1 MNKTTHAMPFRLG
14 LTGGIGSGKST
25 VARLLVRHGATLVDA
40 DAIARATTAPG
51 GAAMPEI
58 AASFGPALITA
69 DGALNRDA
77 MRQLAFN
84 DADARHRLESIIHPL
99 VGAEAL
105 RQAQAST
112 APCVVF
118 DIPLLA
124 ESRYWRQRLHRVLV
138 VDCSSETQIRRVM
151 ARNGL
156 ARDAVEKIIQAQA
169 NRFTRLACADAVL
182 WNDTDT
188 LQPLQT
194 NVAGLAAGFGLSL
207 LPE

>member
-1 MNKTTHAMPFRLG
+1 MPFRLG

-25 VARLLVRHGATLVDA
+25 VARLLLRHGAALVDA

-51 GAAMPEI
+51 GAAMPAI
-58 AASFGPALITA
+58 AAGFGPALVTA
-69 DGALNRDA
+69 DGALDRDA
-77 MRQLAFN
+77 MRQLVFA
-84 DADARHRLESIIHPL
+84 DASARHRLEAIIHPL

-105 RQAQAST
+105 RQAAAAS

-124 ESRYWRQRLHRVLV
+124 ESRFWRQRLHRVLV
-138 VDCSSETQIRRVM
+138 VDCSTETQIRRVM

-156 ARDAVEKIIQAQA
+156 AQDAVEKIIQAQA
-169 NRFTRLACADAVL
+169 SRFTRLACADAVL

-188 LQPLQT
+188 LAPLQAS
-194 NVAGLAAGFGLSL
+194 VAGLSTRFGLSL

>member
-1 MNKTTHAMPFRLG
+1 MPATFRLG

-25 VARLLVRHGATLVDA
+25 VARLLVHHGAALVDA

-51 GAAMPEI
+51 GAAMPAI
-58 AASFGPALITA
+58 AASFGPTLVAA
-69 DGALNRDA
+69 DGALDREA
-77 MRQLAFN
+77 MRRLAF
-84 DADARHRLESIIHPL
+84 ADAHARRRLEAIIHPL

-105 RQAQAST
+105 RQAEAAT
-112 APCVVF
+112 TPCVVF

-124 ESRYWRQRLHRVLV
+124 ESRFWRQRLHRVLV
-138 VDCSSETQIRRVM
+138 VDCSTETQIRRVM

-156 ARDAVEKIIQAQA
+156 TRDAVEKIIQAQA

-188 LQPLQT
+188 LAPLQT
-194 NVAGLAAGFGLSL
+194 GVAGLAARFGLSL

>member
-1 MNKTTHAMPFRLG
+1 MPTAFRLG

-25 VARLLVRHGATLVDA
+25 VARLLVACGAALVDA
-40 DAIARATTAPG
+40 DAIARAATAAG
-51 GAAMPEI
+51 GAAMPAI
-58 AASFGPALITA
+58 AACFGPALVTP
-69 DGALNRDA
+69 DGALDRDA
-77 MRQLAFN
+77 MRALAFN
-84 DADARHRLESIIHPL
+84 DPAARHRLEAIVHPL

-105 RQAQAST
+105 RQADAAQ

-124 ESRYWRQRLHRVLV
+124 ESRYWRQRLDRVLV
-138 VDCSSETQIRRVM
+138 VDCTPDTQIRRVM

-156 ARDAVEKIIQAQA
+156 AREVVEKIIQAQA
-169 NRFTRLACADAVL
+169 SRLTRLACADTVL

-188 LQPLQT
+188 PGPLQT
-194 NVAGLAAGFGLSL
+194 AVAGLATSFGLSL

>member
-1 MNKTTHAMPFRLG
+1 MSAATHAMPFRLG

-25 VARLLVRHGATLVDA
+25 VARLLVRHGAALVDA

-51 GAAMPEI
+51 GAAMPAI
-58 AASFGPALITA
+58 AAGFGPALVTA
-69 DGALNRDA
+69 DGALDRDA
-77 MRQLAFN
+77 MRQLVFA
-84 DADARHRLESIIHPL
+84 DASARHRLEAIIHPL

-105 RQAQAST
+105 RQAAAAS

-124 ESRYWRQRLHRVLV
+124 ESRFWRQRLHRVLV
-138 VDCSSETQIRRVM
+138 VDCSTETQIRRVM

-156 ARDAVEKIIQAQA
+156 AQDAVEKIIQAQA
-169 NRFTRLACADAVL
+169 SRFTRLACADAVL

-188 LQPLQT
+188 LAPLQAS
-194 NVAGLAAGFGLSL
+194 VAGLSTRFGLSL